1 MYFKA
6 SAYSVSFHMRCPE
19 DVWLGLRATMIPNQN
34 GFQQTLVCFFIEC
47 RLYAFGFSEAMRSV
61 ILSNFEQC
69 HYSLFS
75 ATLIVVLLCELI
87 LKSIQSNLDCKNC
100 GIRDMVTPFE
110 PNVQLSQ

>member
-47 RLYAFGFSEAMRSV
+47 RLYAFGFSEAMHSV
-61 ILSNFEQC
+61 ILSNCEQC